1 MLAYVDQVAVDI
13 SVVEKAARDEGDIDG
28 SIRELDN
35 ILREANANFDSRNE
49 ILAGVA

>member
-13 SVVEKAARDEGDIDG
+13 SAVEKAARDNGDLDG

-35 ILREANANFDSRNE
+35 TLREANTTFDSRNE
-49 ILAGVA
+49 ILTGVA